1 MKLQLTA
8 YHKTYTIET
17 ENDDLSI
24 DEYFDHFR
32 GILVSSGFHPN
43 TIDDYIIELSDL
55 IKE

>member
-1 MKLQLTA
+1 MKLQLTV
-8 YHKTYTIET
+8 YKKIYTIET
-17 ENDDLSI
+17 ENDDLPI

-32 GILVSSGFHPN
+32 GILVSSGFHTS